1 MLDKP
6 HSDART
12 CCLFNVVM
20 PNHDKSAPF
29 WQVTVN
35 TAMDDS
41 YEQPTAAPPK
51 ISPSEL
57 TEEDEQDEADEE
69 MGLDWSRL

>member
-1 MLDKP
+1 
-6 HSDART
+6 
-12 CCLFNVVM
+12 
-20 PNHDKSAPF
+20 
-29 WQVTVN
+29 
-35 TAMDDS
+35 MDDS